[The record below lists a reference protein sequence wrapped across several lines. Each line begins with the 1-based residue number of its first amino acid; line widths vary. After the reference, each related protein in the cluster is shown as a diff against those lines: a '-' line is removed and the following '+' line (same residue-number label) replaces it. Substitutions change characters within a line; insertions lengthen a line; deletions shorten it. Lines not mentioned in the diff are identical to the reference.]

1 MAADGYEIA
10 VNMEDAVLEDSR
22 TKMDK
27 GLKLMTN
34 GVLSKKTFLTDTRF
48 GVGMTDNEADQELKR
63 IADEGSMTAK
73 AFDLFESGAIE

>member
-1 MAADGYEIA
+1 
-10 VNMEDAVLEDSR
+10 MEDAVLEDSS

-48 GVGMTDNEADQELKR
+48 GVGMTDDEADQELKR
-63 IADEGSMTAK
+63 IADEGNMTAK